1 LNVRNGCLAHMCDR
15 KQTHRSYGLG
25 ATPPG
30 NRPHFPLLIALH
42 TVERLD

>member
-1 LNVRNGCLAHMCDR
+1 MCDR

-25 ATPPG
+25 ATPG